1 MCTTKKGSS
10 CGGDC
15 KTYKIVSKKELVPKI
30 KLFEV
35 DAPDV
40 AAQSH
45 AGQFLIVIHG
55 KTGERIPLTICGYN
69 AAKGTV
75 SFAFHEVGKTTKD
88 LGLLN
93 QGECIDN
100 VTGPLGN
107 PSEVKNFGKVL
118 CVGGS
123 VMIAPLLLQAKAMK
137 EAGNKVTTVLGARTK
152 EFIMMENEAK
162 ALSEKVYVATDDGTK
177 GYKGLDFL
185 KELLKTEKFDRCVV
199 MGPVILMKD
208 VSEIT
213 KPYSIPTI
221 VTLTPIMIDGMGM
234 CGVCRVTVD
243 GKMKFGCVDGPEF
256 DGHKTDFD
264 GLIIRQRTMLP
275 EERLSS
281 VLSEMSGGCKCGRS
295 KA

>member
-1 MCTTKKGSS
+1 
-10 CGGDC
+10 
-15 KTYKIVSKKELVPKI
+15 VPKI

-35 DAPDV
+35 EAPDI
-40 AAQSH
+40 AAKSQV
-45 AGQFLIVIHG
+45 GQFLIVING
-55 KTGERIPLTICGYN
+55 KAGERIPLTICEYDT
-69 AAKGTV
+69 AKGTV
-75 SFAFHEVGKTTKD
+75 SFAFHEVGKTTKA

-123 VMIAPLLLQAKAMK
+123 VMIAPLLLQVKAMK
-137 EAGNKVTTVLGARTK
+137 AAGNNVTTILGARTK
-152 EFIMMENEAK
+152 EFIMMEDEAK
-162 ALSEKVYVATDDGTK
+162 AMSDKVYIATDDGSK
-177 GYKGLDFL
+177 GYTGLDFL
-185 KELLKTEKFDRCVV
+185 KDLLKTEKFDRCVV

-213 KPYSIPTI
+213 KPYGIPTI

-234 CGVCRVTVD
+234 CGVCRVTVG
-243 GKMKFGCVDGPEF
+243 GKMQFGCIDGPEF
-256 DGHKTDFD
+256 DGHKVDFD
-264 GLIIRQRTMLP
+264 QLILRQRTMLP

-281 VLSEMSGGCKCGRS
+281 VLWEMRGGCKCGRS
-295 KA
+295 

>member
-1 MCTTKKGSS
+1 
-10 CGGDC
+10 
-15 KTYKIVSKKELVPKI
+15 
-30 KLFEV
+30 LFEV
-35 DAPDV
+35 DAPDI
-40 AAQSH
+40 AAQSQ

-55 KTGERIPLTICGYN
+55 KTGERIPLTISGYDRS
-69 AAKGTV
+69 KGTI
-75 SFAFHEVGKTTKD
+75 SFAFHEVGKTTKGI
-88 LGLLN
+88 GLLN

-107 PSEVKNFGKVL
+107 PSEIKNYGKVL

-162 ALSEKVYVATDDGTK
+162 ALSDKVYVATDDGSV

-213 KPYSIPTI
+213 KPYNIPTV
-221 VTLTPIMIDGMGM
+221 VTLTPIMVDGMGM

-243 GKMKFGCVDGPEF
+243 GKMMFGCVDGPEF
-256 DGHKTDFD
+256 DGHKTNFD
-264 GLIIRQRTMLP
+264 ELILRQRTMLP

-295 KA
+295 

>member
-1 MCTTKKGSS
+1 MEATE
-10 CGGDC
+10 
-15 KTYKIVSKKELVPKI
+15 TYKIITKTELAPKI

-35 DAPDV
+35 EAPDI
-40 AAQSH
+40 AAKAQ

-55 KTGERIPLTICGYN
+55 EKGERIPLTVCGYDRV
-69 AAKGTV
+69 KGTV
-75 SFAFHEVGKTTKD
+75 SFAFHEVGKSTKT
-88 LGLLN
+88 LGLLK
-93 QGECIDN
+93 QGESIDN

-123 VMIAPLLLQAKAMK
+123 VMIAPLLLQSKVMK
-137 EAGNKVTTVLGARTK
+137 EAGNQVTTILGARTK
-152 EFIMMENEAK
+152 EFIMMEKEAQEY
-162 ALSEKVYVATDDGTK
+162 SDKVLIATDDGTL

-185 KELLKTEKFDRCVV
+185 KELLKKEKFDRCIV

-221 VTLTPIMIDGMGM
+221 VTTTPIMIDGMGM
-234 CGVCRVTVD
+234 CGVCRVTVG
-243 GKMKFGCVDGPEF
+243 GKILFGCVDGPEF
-256 DGHKTDFD
+256 DGHQVDFD
-264 GLIIRQRTMLP
+264 ELILRQRTMLP

-281 VLSEMSGGCKCGRS
+281 VLWEMHGGCKCGRN